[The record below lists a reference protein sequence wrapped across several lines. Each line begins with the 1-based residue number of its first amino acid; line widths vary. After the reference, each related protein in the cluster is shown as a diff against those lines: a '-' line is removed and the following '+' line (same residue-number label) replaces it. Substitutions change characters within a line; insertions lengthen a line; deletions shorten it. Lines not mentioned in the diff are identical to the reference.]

1 MPRTCSLIEA
11 SAIQAFGRGRDFV
24 FAQEIWCLREER
36 AIDAFMALS
45 LPLAADIAV
54 SDRKRARHH
63 PEVLMNEP
71 SRQIRY
77 RDGMRMVLGAALA
90 LGLWPWAVGCGAT
103 TRTDN
108 DGTSAH
114 AGANNAA
121 GTSGGFGA
129 AGALASGGSGDSEAA
144 SGHAEQGGR
153 SFGGQS
159 SGGGGTSLG
168 GAAGGGGATS
178 SSSGRAGGGEA
189 GTGGNPI
196 SCVGPMAHFPEF
208 DRSCSTA
215 SDCRLVT
222 HTTSCCGSRLAIAI
236 AASEMPAFNSAEAI
250 CDAQYPACGCA
261 AQGVQVEDGT
271 HVGESWQAEVKA
283 ACDSGRCRAHYAG
296 TTFSCGANT
305 CTDKQ
310 YCSMSSG
317 GPAGTAPSAN
327 CEQTTCTD
335 CACLKVDSPACSCS
349 VSNGHLVVS
358 CQRA

>member
-1 MPRTCSLIEA
+1 
-11 SAIQAFGRGRDFV
+11 
-24 FAQEIWCLREER
+24 
-36 AIDAFMALS
+36 
-45 LPLAADIAV
+45 
-54 SDRKRARHH
+54 
-63 PEVLMNEP
+63 
-71 SRQIRY
+71 
-77 RDGMRMVLGAALA
+77 
-90 LGLWPWAVGCGAT
+90 VGCGAAT
-103 TRTDN
+103 HTDN

-114 AGANNAA
+114 AGASNIA
-121 GTSGGFGA
+121 GTSNVAGASGGLGA
-129 AGALASGGSGDSEAA
+129 AGAHASGGSSDNEGA

-159 SGGGGTSLG
+159 AGGDGTSLG
-168 GAAGGGGATS
+168 GSPEGGGATS

-189 GTGGNPI
+189 GAGDNAI

-215 SDCRLVT
+215 ADCSLVA
-222 HTTSCCGSRLAIAI
+222 HTTNCCGARLAMGIAS
-236 AASEMPAFNSAEAI
+236 SETPAFNSAESI

-271 HVGESWQAEVKA
+271 QVGWSWQAEVKA
-283 ACDSGRCRAHYAG
+283 SCDSGSCKAHYAG
-296 TTFSCGANT
+296 TTFSCGTNT

-317 GPAGTAPSAN
+317 GPAGTVPSAN
-327 CEQTTCTD
+327 CVQTACTD
-335 CACLKVDSPACSCS
+335 CACLKVDSAGCSCS

>member
-1 MPRTCSLIEA
+1 MNKPSSPVRRS
-11 SAIQAFGRGRDFV
+11 GDVR
-24 FAQEIWCLREER
+24 FA
-36 AIDAFMALS
+36 
-45 LPLAADIAV
+45 LAAAV
-54 SDRKRARHH
+54 
-63 PEVLMNEP
+63 M
-71 SRQIRY
+71 
-77 RDGMRMVLGAALA
+77 
-90 LGLWPWAVGCGAT
+90 LGLWPWTVGCGAT

-121 GTSGGFGA
+121 GGGPGA
-129 AGALASGGSGDSEAA
+129 AGARASAGASDSEGA

-153 SFGGQS
+153 SFGGQA
-159 SGGGGTSLG
+159 SGGDGTSLG
-168 GAAGGGGATS
+168 GSTGGGGTTS

-189 GTGGNPI
+189 GTGDNAI
-196 SCVGPMAHFPEF
+196 SCVGTMPHFPEF

-215 SDCRLVT
+215 SDCSLVA
-222 HTTSCCGSRLAIAI
+222 HTTNCCGTRLAMAI
-236 AASEMPAFNSAEAI
+236 AASATPAFDSAESI

-271 HVGESWQAEVKA
+271 QVGWSWQAEVKA
-283 ACDSGRCRAHYAG
+283 SCDSGSCKAHYAG
-296 TTFSCGANT
+296 STFSCGTNT

-317 GPAGTAPSAN
+317 GPAGTVPSAN
-327 CEQTTCTD
+327 CVQTTCTD
-335 CACLKVDSPACSCS
+335 CACLKVDAAACSCS